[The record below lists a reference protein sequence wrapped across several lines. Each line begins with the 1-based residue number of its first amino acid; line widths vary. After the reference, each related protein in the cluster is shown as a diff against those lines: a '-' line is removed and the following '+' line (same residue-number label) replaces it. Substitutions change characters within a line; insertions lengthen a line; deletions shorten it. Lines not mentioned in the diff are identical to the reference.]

1 MSSAPRAN
9 FLGSCLQWQL
19 GGARAQWLWSYEA
32 DVDVDADAG
41 FDGDDKSDNDDG
53 ADRQLLPGIWRQI
66 LEDVSL
72 DPPSTLP
79 LLFLVS
85 VHGFLHAVLPNASMG
100 MHCCL
105 TFQ

>member
-1 MSSAPRAN
+1 MA
-9 FLGSCLQWQL
+9 
-19 GGARAQWLWSYEA
+19 
-32 DVDVDADAG
+32 
-41 FDGDDKSDNDDG
+41 DNDDG

-72 DPPSTLP
+72 GLPSTLP

-85 VHGFLHAVLPNASMG
+85 MHWFLHALLPNASMG

-105 TFQ
+105 MFQ